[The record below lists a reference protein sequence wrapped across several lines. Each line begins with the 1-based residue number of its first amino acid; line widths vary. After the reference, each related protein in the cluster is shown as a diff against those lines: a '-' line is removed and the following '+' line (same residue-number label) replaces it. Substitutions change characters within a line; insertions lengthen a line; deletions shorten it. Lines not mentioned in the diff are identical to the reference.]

1 MNKQILAEKLSIF
14 LPISIPQAA
23 SLSTLF
29 DYGGILGGIAAG
41 LITDRTGMSAAT
53 CSVMLIV
60 AIPLLFLYNSL
71 VSTIC
76 PISIYFPT
84 LDDDTLALS
93 GWPVRDACYVWNCLL
108 LFLVGVLVNGPYA
121 LITTAVSAGLG
132 QHPCLKAGRDLTFT
146 LYPQISFFKQVVK
159 ISLLRETHS
168 PP

>member
-1 MNKQILAEKLSIF
+1 MFIF
-14 LPISIPQAA
+14 LPISAPQAA

-132 QHPCLKAGRDLTFT
+132 QHPCLKAGRDLTLKGLVAT
-146 LYPQISFFKQVVK
+146 CHSFCSYFSF
-159 ISLLRETHS
+159 IR
-168 PP
+168 